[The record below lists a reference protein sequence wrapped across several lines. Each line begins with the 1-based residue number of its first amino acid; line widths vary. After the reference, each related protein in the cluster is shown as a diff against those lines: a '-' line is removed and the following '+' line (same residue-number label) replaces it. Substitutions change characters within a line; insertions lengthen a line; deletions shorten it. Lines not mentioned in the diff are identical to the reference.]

1 MPNIN
6 NVAFSGNLT
15 RDPVPRKT
23 TRGTSVLGF
32 TLAASKSKKDTT
44 TGEVKTDVIYL
55 DVQAWGSAADEI
67 AEKAK
72 KGTPLLVEG
81 RLKQENWDDKTTG
94 AKRSKLLVVLE
105 NYEFRDQMTHNAPE
119 PRSAVNTPPAAN
131 RPAPLI
137 VTHLQPKLPPQPQS
151 DFDDVPF

>member
-15 RDPVPRKT
+15 RDPVLRKT
-23 TRGTSVLGF
+23 TKGNSVLGF
-32 TLAASKSKKDTT
+32 TLAASKSKKAPN

-67 AEKAK
+67 AAKAK

-105 NYEFRDQMTHNAPE
+105 NYEFRDQMTPDAPE

>member
-1 MPNIN
+1 MPNFN
-6 NVAFSGNLT
+6 NVVFSGNLA
-15 RDPVPRKT
+15 RDPVLRKT
-23 TRGTSVLGF
+23 GRGTSVLGF
-32 TLAASKSKKDTT
+32 TLAASKSKKDKT
-44 TGEVKTDVIYL
+44 TGAVTSEVIFL

-94 AKRSKLLVVLE
+94 AKRSKLVVVLE
-105 NYEFRDQMTHNAPE
+105 SFQFKDQTSLGNPE
-119 PRSAVNTPPAAN
+119 PVCAANTTPAAN
-131 RPAPLI
+131 RSPQAN
-137 VTHLQPKLPPQPQS
+137 VAHVQPKLPPQPQS

>member
-15 RDPVPRKT
+15 RDPVLRKT
-23 TRGTSVLGF
+23 TKGNSVLGF
-32 TLAASKSKKDTT
+32 TLAASKSKKDPN

-67 AEKAK
+67 ASKAK

-105 NYEFRDQMTHNAPE
+105 NYEFRDQVTHNAPE
-119 PRSAVNTPPAAN
+119 PRSAVNTHPTAN
-131 RPAPLI
+131 RPASLI

>member
-1 MPNIN
+1 MSDFN
-6 NVAFSGNLT
+6 NVVFSGNLV
-15 RDPVPRKT
+15 RDPVLRKT
-23 TRGTSVLGF
+23 GKGTSVLGF
-32 TLAASKSKKDTT
+32 TLGASKSKKNPN
-44 TGEVKTDVIYL
+44 TGDVKFNVIYL

-94 AKRSKLLVVLE
+94 AKRSKLVVVLE
-105 NYEFRDQMTHNAPE
+105 SFQFKDQTSLGNPE
-119 PRSAVNTPPAAN
+119 PVCAANTPPAVN
-131 RPAPLI
+131 RSPQVNVAH
-137 VTHLQPKLPPQPQS
+137 VQPKLPPQPQS

>member
-1 MPNIN
+1 MPIIN

-15 RDPVPRKT
+15 RDPVLRKT
-23 TRGTSVLGF
+23 TKGNSVLGF
-32 TLAASKSKKDTT
+32 TLAASKSKKDPV

-105 NYEFRDQMTHNAPE
+105 NYEFRDQTPHNAPE
-119 PRSAVNTPPAAN
+119 PRSAVNIPPTAI

>member
-32 TLAASKSKKDTT
+32 TLAASKSKKDPV
-44 TGEVKTDVIYL
+44 TGDVTFNVIYV

-67 AEKAK
+67 AAKAK

-105 NYEFRDQMTHNAPE
+105 RFEFVDQTAHNAPE
-119 PRSAVNTPPAAN
+119 PRSAVNTPPTAN